1 MGRGLDGITRSRAR
15 RLDGTIQILSNSS
28 KTSVHILSKLER
40 RIFDDFVVPLIQED
54 MDTLTKNEALLLYYR
69 EQLEKTSINKYFID
83 ILDFVGKG
91 IGLMGEIK
99 GLRSKAYGGEG
110 LGQLYFRTARVRLLP
125 EYEIYNAVIGAPDIR
140 KEESYS
146 AESLEQIRGL
156 LGSCDPGELDYA
168 MLARVLNSTGIE
180 S

>member
-1 MGRGLDGITRSRAR
+1 MGRGLDGRTRPRAR
-15 RLDGTIQILSNSS
+15 RLDGLVQTWS
-28 KTSVHILSKLER
+28 KTTSSSHTLSKLEQ

-54 MDTLTKNEALLLYYR
+54 IDTLTKNEVLLLYYR
-69 EQLEKTSINKYFID
+69 EQLEKTRVDKYFID

-91 IGLMGEIK
+91 IGLMEEIK

-125 EYEIYNAVIGAPDIR
+125 EYEIYNAVMGAPDIR
-140 KEESYS
+140 KKEGYS
-146 AESLEQIRGL
+146 DERLERIRVL

-168 MLARVLNSTGIE
+168 MLSRVLGSNGIAE
-180 S
+180 